1 MLENTF
7 QTLDLIWSHLL
18 GFSNKLFKHLP
29 AFLADALVSLSQC
42 FALPFSYTKMS
53 RTHTVQYRESICLQP
68 ELGEHCLLPRFYPQ
82 GVLYGVTVREAH

>member
-42 FALPFSYTKMS
+42 FALPFSYTEMS
-53 RTHTVQYRESICLQP
+53 RTHTVQYRESICVQP
-68 ELGEHCLLPRFYPQ
+68 ELGERCLLPRFS
-82 GVLYGVTVREAH
+82 LTRRESCMA